1 MNGRAWRWLGV
12 LVAAF
17 VSATATATSAE
28 LALPAKPT
36 QVAQSDGK
44 SWTLFRGDSA
54 QTGHSTARIA
64 DKLAVKWR
72 FKAEGP
78 IKATP
83 VIAEGR
89 AFVGSMEGHFYGIDL
104 KTGQKVWSFN
114 TKDGPLP
121 KDARPNEKKFSDPI
135 EASAC
140 YVDGKVF
147 VGAQDGNLYCFD
159 AAKGKMLW
167 SFETGDKITAA
178 PNWVKAPKGD
188 ATWILV
194 GSNDNRFYA
203 VDAASGK
210 KIWEYETGNIINGA
224 PAVSKGIAIF
234 GGCDGLIHM
243 VNVADGTKAGEVEIK
258 DYIAASAALDGD
270 EVYVGHHGNKFLRA
284 DLKEKKIVW
293 QFGERDFPFMGAPA
307 LTKEFVVFGGQDKRI
322 HCVKRAD
329 GKSVWQART
338 RGKVDS
344 SPIIVG
350 QRVLIGGDDGIFRM
364 LNLKDGEEIW
374 TFEIGPPITSSAAV
388 IDGLVLIGADDG
400 NVYAFGEP

>member
-1 MNGRAWRWLGV
+1 MSRTILNASCV
-12 LVAAF
+12 LVLALAA
-17 VSATATATSAE
+17 ALRAE
-28 LALPAKPT
+28 LTLPVT
-36 QVAQSDGK
+36 AQGVQADGK
-44 SWTLFRGDSA
+44 SWSLSRGDSA
-54 QTGHSTARIA
+54 QTGFSSAKIA

-89 AFVGSMEGHFYGIDL
+89 AFVGSMDGHFYAIDL
-104 KTGQKVWSFN
+104 KTGQKAWSFN

-140 YVDGKVF
+140 YAHGKVF
-147 VGAQDGNLYCFD
+147 VGAQDGNVYAFD
-159 AAKGKMLW
+159 AAAGKMLW
-167 SFETGDKITAA
+167 SFETGDKVNAA

-188 ATWILV
+188 AIWILV

-203 VDAASGK
+203 LDAATGK
-210 KIWEYETGNIINGA
+210 KVWEYETGNIINGA
-224 PAVSKGIAIF
+224 PAVSRGIAIF

-270 EVYVGHHGNKFLRA
+270 EVYVGHHGNKFLRV

-307 LTKEFVVFGGQDKRI
+307 LTKDRVVFGGQDKRV
-322 HCVKRAD
+322 HCLNRAD
-329 GKSVWQART
+329 GKKVWQART

-350 QRVLIGGDDGIFRM
+350 QRVLVGSDDGVFRM
-364 LNLKDGEEIW
+364 LNLADGEEIW

-400 NVYAFGEP
+400 NVYAFEEAKN